1 MKMLLLKT
9 IAILGVFSLL
19 VLITFSVWF
28 YFRGTQPIE
37 LPEARGVTF
46 WQMIQERWT
55 AWGNANTRVSSQPQY
70 AGCRNNITAFFLVNL
85 RSAYNYTYASLNPNS
100 KLAQAFHYWEVRQPD
115 PVLPAVETIAWLQA
129 PDAFWNYFSR
139 AYWRGLV
146 SVDTLAGECQLG
158 PVNYAAIL
166 GVEK

>member
-1 MKMLLLKT
+1 MKKLILET

-19 VLITFSVWF
+19 VFITFSVWI

-37 LPEARGVTF
+37 LPEARGITF
-46 WQMIQERWT
+46 WQLIQERWA
-55 AWGNANTRVSSQPQY
+55 AWGTANAKVSAQPQY

-85 RSAYNYTYASLNPNS
+85 RSAFDFTYASLNPDS
-100 KLAQAFHYWEVRQPD
+100 KLAQAFHYWEVRQSD
-115 PVLPAVETIAWLQA
+115 PVLPVVETIAWHQA
-129 PDAFWNYFSR
+129 PDAFWKYFLR

-146 SVDTLAGECQLG
+146 SIDTLTGECQLG